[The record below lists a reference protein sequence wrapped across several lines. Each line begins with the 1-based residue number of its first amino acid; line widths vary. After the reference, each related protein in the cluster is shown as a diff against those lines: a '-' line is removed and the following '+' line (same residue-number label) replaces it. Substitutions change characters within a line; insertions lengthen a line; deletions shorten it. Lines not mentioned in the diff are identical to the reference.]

1 MHMAKEAHWPLR
13 LANAFTVEDDC
24 LSIGGASLTRLA
36 LQSGT
41 TPFYVYSRE
50 RIDEQISLLR
60 RCIPADVNLH
70 YSVKANPFPSLVHHA
85 ARLVDGFDV
94 ASANE
99 LVLALG
105 TGISARNVSFTGPG
119 KRDDELLR
127 AIAAGVLV
135 NVESP
140 GELRRIHALAVFH
153 GIRAR
158 IALRINPPHALRG
171 SGMRMGGGAR
181 QFGSDLT
188 LIPAMLARIAQWAAD
203 LEFEGFQIYHGTQNL
218 DAELLIEAFRRSIEL
233 ILGTAVHAPRTV
245 RVVNLGGGFGV
256 PYFEGDPELD
266 IDRVGEALQAMGRQV
281 RGALPEAR
289 IILELGRYIVAGAGL
304 YVTRIVDRKVS
315 HGTTYL
321 VVDGGMHH
329 HLAASGNLGQ
339 MVRRNYPVVVGN
351 RVSRGPREIV
361 SVVGPLCTPLDILL
375 QAGELS
381 AADVGDLIVVLQSG
395 AYGLTASPTG
405 FLSRPPAAEML
416 V

>member
-1 MHMAKEAHWPLR
+1 MPIAKEVLWPLR
-13 LANAFTVEDDC
+13 LARAFTVEDDG
-24 LSIGGASLTRLA
+24 LSIGGVSLTRLA
-36 LQSGT
+36 LQAGS
-41 TPFYVYSRE
+41 TPFFVYSRE

-60 RCIPADVNLH
+60 RCLPADVDLH
-70 YSVKANPFPSLVHHA
+70 YSVKANPFPPLVHHA
-85 ARLVDGFDV
+85 ARRVDGFDV

-99 LVLALG
+99 LALVLG
-105 TGISARNVSFTGPG
+105 TGIPARNISFSGPG

-140 GELRRIHALAVFH
+140 GELRRIHALAAIH

-171 SGMRMGGGAR
+171 SRMRMGGGAR
-181 QFGSDLT
+181 QFGSDISLV
-188 LIPAMLARIAQWAAD
+188 PAMLARIAEWGDD
-203 LEFEGFQIYHGTQNL
+203 LEFEGFHIYHGTQNL
-218 DAELLIEAFRRSIEL
+218 EAECLIEAFRHSIEL
-233 ILGTAVHAPRTV
+233 LLGAATHAPAPV
-245 RVVNLGGGFGV
+245 RVANLGGGFGV
-256 PYFEGDPELD
+256 PYFDGDPELD
-266 IDRVGEALQAMGRQV
+266 VARVGEALHALLSRLSE
-281 RGALPEAR
+281 ALPEVR
-289 IILELGRYIVAGAGL
+289 VVLELGRFIVAGAGL

-321 VVDGGMHH
+321 VVDGGMNH

-339 MVRRNYPVVVGN
+339 MVRSNYPIVVGN
-351 RVSRGPREIV
+351 KVSRGPREIV
-361 SVVGPLCTPLDILL
+361 NVVGPLCTPLDILL
-375 QAGELS
+375 KAGELGV
-381 AADVGDLIVVLQSG
+381 ADVGDLIVVLQSG